1 MTLRSTEHT
10 LRRCMRKLM
19 RERYLKNI
27 TIADICGM
35 AKIGKRTFYR
45 YYTDKYALFE
55 DTYRKEFYEK
65 LDIDNDTYLYDI
77 YERILCQMYDE
88 PDFFRHAIA
97 IKEQNGFWEIVE
109 ELILPLVESKLT
121 SDPYIDKAKEFY
133 IRKDIQVVLHLMEEW
148 ILGGYK
154 ETPQEVSQFLRLCNA
169 IHGKWEYQV
178 AMNNEPDEYSLEKFK
193 NNEW

>member
-27 TIADICGM
+27 TIADICGL

-55 DTYRKEFYEK
+55 DTYRKEFYEQ

-97 IKEQNGFWEIVE
+97 IKEQNGFWELVE

-148 ILGGYK
+148 ILGGFK
-154 ETPQEVSQFLRLCNA
+154 ETPQELSRFLRLCNA
-169 IHGKWEYQV
+169 IHGKWEYQL
-178 AMNNEPDEYSLEKFK
+178 AMKNEPDEYSLEKFE

>member
-19 RERYLKNI
+19 RERHLKNI
-27 TIADICGM
+27 TVGDICQL

-45 YYTDKYALFE
+45 YYPDKYALFE
-55 DTYRKEFYEK
+55 DTYRVEFYEK
-65 LDIDNDTYLYDI
+65 LHIEEDTYLYDI
-77 YERILCQMYDE
+77 YERIFCQMYVE
-88 PDFFRHAIA
+88 QDFFRHAIA
-97 IKEQNGFWEIVE
+97 VKEQNGFWDLVE
-109 ELILPLVESKLT
+109 DLILPLVESKLT

-133 IRKDIQVVLHLMEEW
+133 IRKDIQVVLHMVQEW

-154 ETPQEVSQFLRLCNA
+154 ETPQELSRFLRLCNA
-169 IHGKWEYQV
+169 IHGKWEYQM
-178 AMNNEPDEYSLEKFK
+178 AMRNEPDEYSLEKFE